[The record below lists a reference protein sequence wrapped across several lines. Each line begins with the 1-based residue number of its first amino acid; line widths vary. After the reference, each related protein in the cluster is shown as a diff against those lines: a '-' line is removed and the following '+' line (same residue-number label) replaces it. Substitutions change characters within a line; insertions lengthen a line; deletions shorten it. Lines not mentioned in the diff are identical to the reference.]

1 MIRDPG
7 RVGARPQPGVEG
19 GAADEHGVVAPQRL
33 QRGTAGVEQA
43 QQLGGHQARVPPPRA
58 EPGRR
63 GGEPVGPEP
72 APQVLHD
79 RCGAGEQRPHDDLD
93 TRDMVGREGE
103 EPAPGSAE
111 ARGGGVRG
119 GLQRGGREHDQ
130 PRPAGG
136 TGGPHEHA
144 VAEAGRVASG
154 LSGVGWFAARGGG
167 TRAYGGAAASSGSTA
182 GPPSSAWATAAARAS
197 TAAGEPSSRMI
208 RTGPSS
214 VAPPRR
220 RTSCGPS
227 HTHRTRRTCC
237 SGCAGHRCAS
247 SQWCASGR

>member
-1 MIRDPG
+1 MTIRDPG

-19 GAADEHGVVAPQRL
+19 GAADEHGVVAPQRV

-103 EPAPGSAE
+103 QPAPGSAE

-119 GLQRGGREHDQ
+119 GPQRGGREHDQ

-144 VAEAGRVASG
+144 VAGIGRKGCLGVVRGRVVRGAGRRDSRVRG
-154 LSGVGWFAARGGG
+154 RGGVERQHR
-167 TRAYGGAAASSGSTA
+167 RAAVQRVGDGG
-182 GPPSSAWATAAARAS
+182 
-197 TAAGEPSSRMI
+197 GED
-208 RTGPSS
+208 
-214 VAPPRR
+214 V
-220 RTSCGPS
+220 
-227 HTHRTRRTCC
+227 H
-237 SGCAGHRCAS
+237 
-247 SQWCASGR
+247 GRG